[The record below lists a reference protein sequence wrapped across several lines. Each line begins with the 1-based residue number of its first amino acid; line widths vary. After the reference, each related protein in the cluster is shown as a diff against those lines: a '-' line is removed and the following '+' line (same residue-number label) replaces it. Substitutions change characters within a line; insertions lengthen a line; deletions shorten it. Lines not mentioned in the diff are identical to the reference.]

1 MNATAP
7 LDTFD
12 EWLGKLPSGWS
23 LKKVGRE
30 FKVVGS
36 GTTPPTE
43 NPAWYGDG
51 YPWVTTGELR
61 ETLITETEKSV
72 TEEAIRAFTTLRR
85 YQPGSLL
92 VAMYGATIGRTGIL
106 GCEATTN
113 QACCAMAEPIG
124 LEPRYVYY
132 WLQAFREQLIRKASG
147 GGQPNVNQD
156 TIRELR
162 ISSPDRQ
169 LQQSI
174 ANFLD
179 AQTARIDALIA
190 EKERLQA
197 AVTELFRARL
207 GTAVVEG
214 VGAKRRLAAA
224 PNKGFSLV
232 REDWALVP
240 LKYIASSSGGMTPS
254 KDNMDFWGRD
264 IPWVSPKDMKRFVLH
279 GSEDHITEAALAA
292 TSLKLQ
298 PVGSVLVVVRG
309 MILAHTFPVATNA
322 VPVTINQDMKALRAI
337 GRVSAQYL
345 AWMLRGLQPLIL
357 SLTEES
363 AHGTKALRTDQ
374 WANQPVPVPSTEE
387 QNALVAQFEKWEEE
401 TNDLSVHL
409 SEHIARLREYRSS
422 LISAAVTGQI
432 DISSYKMKVS

>member
-1 MNATAP
+1 
-7 LDTFD
+7 
-12 EWLGKLPSGWS
+12 
-23 LKKVGRE
+23 
-30 FKVVGS
+30 
-36 GTTPPTE
+36 
-43 NPAWYGDG
+43 
-51 YPWVTTGELR
+51 
-61 ETLITETEKSV
+61 
-72 TEEAIRAFTTLRR
+72 
-85 YQPGSLL
+85 
-92 VAMYGATIGRTGIL
+92 
-106 GCEATTN
+106 
-113 QACCAMAEPIG
+113 MAEPIG